1 MTNNIASRVQELASR
16 INMTCDHF
24 IGEMRKRGCS
34 EPTALKIWLG
44 RYEEFDNFNDNDI
57 YLSNLR
63 KAADV
68 LNVKTGSLLTK

>member
-1 MTNNIASRVQELASR
+1 MGSRVQLLAARAAMSY
-16 INMTCDHF
+16 NDF

-34 EPTALKIWLG
+34 EPTAVKIWNGL
-44 RYEEFDNFNDNDI
+44 YEEYENFSDNDI

-68 LNVKTGSLLTK
+68 LNVKTGILIPK

>member
-1 MTNNIASRVQELASR
+1 MNALVQKIAATMD
-16 INMTCDHF
+16 MTCDDF

-34 EPTALKIWLG
+34 EATAVKIWHG
-44 RYEEFDNFNDNDI
+44 TYEDFEAFSDNDI

-68 LNVKTGSLLTK
+68 LHVKTGELLTN

>member
-1 MTNNIASRVQELASR
+1 MGSRVQLIAARAAMSY
-16 INMTCDHF
+16 DDF

-34 EPTALKIWLG
+34 EPTAVKIWNGL
-44 RYEEFDNFNDNDI
+44 YEEYENFTDNDV

-68 LNVKTGSLLTK
+68 LNVKTGILIPK

>member
-1 MTNNIASRVQELASR
+1 MNSQTQKLASKKG
-16 INMTCDHF
+16 MSYDDF

-34 EPTALKIWLG
+34 EATAVKIWYG
-44 RYEEFDNFNDNDI
+44 TYENFEAFSDNDI

-68 LNVKTGSLLTK
+68 LRVKTGALLLK

>member
-1 MTNNIASRVQELASR
+1 MTSR
-16 INMTCDHF
+16 IQKLAADRNMTFDDF

-34 EPTALKIWLG
+34 EATASKIWDG
-44 RYEEFDNFNDNDI
+44 NHENYVDFNDNDV

-68 LNVKTGSLLTK
+68 FKVKTGQLLLDK

>member
-1 MTNNIASRVQELASR
+1 MTTRIQEIANSM
-16 INMTCDHF
+16 NMSYDDF

-34 EPTALKIWLG
+34 EATSAKIWNG
-44 RYEEFDNFNDNDI
+44 NYENYENFSDNDV

-68 LNVKTGSLLTK
+68 LKVKTGSLLPR

>member
-1 MTNNIASRVQELASR
+1 MLAARAALSY
-16 INMTCDHF
+16 DDF

-34 EPTALKIWLG
+34 EPTAIKIWNGL
-44 RYEEFDNFNDNDI
+44 YEEYEKFTDNDI

-68 LNVKTGSLLTK
+68 LNVKTGILIPK

>member
-1 MTNNIASRVQELASR
+1 MGSRVQLIAARAAMSY
-16 INMTCDHF
+16 DDF

-34 EPTALKIWLG
+34 EPTAIKIWNGL
-44 RYEEFDNFNDNDI
+44 YEEYENFTDNDV

-68 LNVKTGSLLTK
+68 LNVKTGILIPK

>member
-1 MTNNIASRVQELASR
+1 MGSRVQLIAARAAMSY
-16 INMTCDHF
+16 DDF

-34 EPTALKIWLG
+34 EPTAIKIWNGL
-44 RYEEFDNFNDNDI
+44 YEEYENFNDNDV

-68 LNVKTGSLLTK
+68 LNVKTGILIPK

>member
-1 MTNNIASRVQELASR
+1 MGSRVQLLAARTAMSYH
-16 INMTCDHF
+16 DF

-34 EPTALKIWLG
+34 EPTAIKIWNGL
-44 RYEEFDNFNDNDI
+44 YENYEKFTDNDV

-68 LNVKTGSLLTK
+68 LNVKTGTLIPR

>member
-1 MTNNIASRVQELASR
+1 MANNATSRVQQLASN
-16 INMTCDHF
+16 INMTSDAF

-34 EPTALKIWLG
+34 EPTAVKIWLG
-44 RYEEFDNFNDNDI
+44 LYDEFTDFTDNDV